1 MSNKLVS
8 KWKWFWAWNDEQEEA
23 WLSELSEQGLHLEGI
38 SFPGSYQFR
47 KGEPEKYIYRLDYQS
62 LKTKDKDS
70 YLQLF
75 SDAGWENVGEMG
87 GWMYFRIRAN
97 NGEAPEIFSDLESK
111 IGKYQRVLTYL
122 IILLPIFV
130 VLMPNTIRTA
140 ERYGS
145 FAAIIAGL
153 NYLIMVL
160 FSIGVFQLIRR
171 ISRLKKSNQ

>member
-1 MSNKLVS
+1 MANEILS
-8 KWKWFWAWNDEQEEA
+8 KTKWFWAWQDEKEEA
-23 WLSELSEQGLHLEGI
+23 WLTEMAQQGLHLHDVP
-38 SFPGSYQFR
+38 FPGKYQF
-47 KGEPEKYIYRLDYQS
+47 KSGEPADYVYRLDYQS

-130 VLMPNTIRTA
+130 VLMPNTIRAA